1 MFHALSTTLS
11 IDDALDLSEIDNVS
25 RSWRDAAQANA
36 EDASQSAQ
44 PKGRRGRRGAA
55 R

>member
-1 MFHALSTTLS
+1 MFHALTHELS
-11 IDDALDLSEIDNVS
+11 IDDALDLDEIDGVS

-36 EDASQSAQ
+36 EDAPPRPSA
-44 PKGRRGRRGAA
+44 PRARRFA